1 MEENDQVEDVTREAA
16 DQGAV
21 AGEGTAQDQQAAGE
35 ESPAIPGW
43 DDDDDLAD
51 LDDEAG
57 APAFVAAGTG
67 DGTPFRSG
75 FVTLVGRPNVGK
87 STLLNA
93 CVGEKI
99 AITSPVAQTTR
110 RRMRAVVNRP
120 GSQLVIVDTP
130 GLHKPKDALGKE
142 LNRAALSALADVDA
156 VAMLVDATQ
165 PVGRGDAWV
174 ASHVAQA
181 KPPYALLVITK
192 ADKASQDQV
201 RAQVA
206 AAQELAPFDDVVV
219 TSAVEGFN
227 VDSFLALVSGHLP
240 EGPKWF
246 PDDMDTDMSD
256 EDLVAEFVR
265 EKVLLNMRQEVP
277 HSVGVTCD
285 GIEWQKG
292 GKLVKLSCTII
303 VEREGQKAMVIGR
316 GGRMVKRIGSQARH
330 DLERLFGCQVY
341 LALNV
346 RVQPDW
352 RRDQNEI
359 RRLGLEADE

>member
-1 MEENDQVEDVTREAA
+1 MSETDRTDEEPLEGEEDAAA
-16 DQGAV
+16 DPSG
-21 AGEGTAQDQQAAGE
+21 
-35 ESPAIPGW
+35 IPGW

-51 LDDEAG
+51 LDDESGVPEAAATAALAG
-57 APAFVAAGTG
+57 EAG
-67 DGTPFRSG
+67 FRSG

-142 LNRAALSALADVDA
+142 LNKAALSSLADVDA
-156 VAMLVDATQ
+156 VAMLVDATK

-174 ASHVAQA
+174 ASHVAEA
-181 KPPYALLVITK
+181 HPKYALLVVTK
-192 ADKASQDQV
+192 ADIATQEQV
-201 RAQVA
+201 RDQLA
-206 AAQELAPFDDVVV
+206 AARELAPFDDAIVV
-219 TSAVEGFN
+219 SAKEAFN
-227 VDSFLALVSGHLP
+227 VDSFLALVSQHLP
-240 EGPKWF
+240 EGPRWF
-246 PDDMDTDMSD
+246 PEDMDTDMSD

-265 EKVLLNMRQEVP
+265 EKVMLNMRQEVP
-277 HSVGVTCD
+277 HSVGVTCE
-285 GIEWQKG
+285 GIEWAKD
-292 GKLVKLSCTII
+292 GKLVRMECTIV

-316 GGRMVKRIGSQARH
+316 GGKMVKRIGSQARH
-330 DLERLFGCQVY
+330 DLEKLFGCKVY
-341 LALNV
+341 LGLSV
-346 RVQPDW
+346 RVQPEW

-359 RRLGLEADE
+359 RRMGLEVDE